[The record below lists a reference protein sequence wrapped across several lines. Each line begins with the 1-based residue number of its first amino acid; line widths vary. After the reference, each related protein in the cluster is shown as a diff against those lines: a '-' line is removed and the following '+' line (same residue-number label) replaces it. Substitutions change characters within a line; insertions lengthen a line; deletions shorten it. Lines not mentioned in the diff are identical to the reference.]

1 MLPAVFLDLHNYPR
15 LEMCQFASLSK
26 CEVSLIGRAKDK
38 LGVNH
43 ISRSHVQSDDGWLP
57 HTRPS
62 VVYLSVRPLFMI
74 LWFSLK
80 SNKWHY
86 LKMS

>member
-1 MLPAVFLDLHNYPR
+1 MLAAVFLDLHNYPC

-43 ISRSHVQSDDGWLP
+43 VSRSHVQSCDGWHP
-57 HTRPS
+57 HTKPS
-62 VVYLSVRPLFMI
+62 IVYISERPLLLI

-80 SNKWHY
+80 NNKWHY